1 LETAPGQYFDLYAPL
16 SRKNAVRSKG
26 CLTPAAFL
34 LVIGGFTLA
43 CGLESNSSQV
53 AWAGASF
60 LGMALLA
67 GLTALFFRWQGW
79 D

>member
-1 LETAPGQYFDLYAPL
+1 M
-16 SRKNAVRSKG
+16 RSKG

-34 LVIGGFTLA
+34 LVIGGFMLVI
-43 CGLESNSSQV
+43 GLNSNSSQLT
-53 AWAGASF
+53 WAGASF

-67 GLTALFFRWQGW
+67 VLIALFFRWQGW